1 MGPGSAARK
10 RPPQVVSDH
19 RGLLSS
25 RQRAWP
31 LVEVGGLDGIQ
42 RLEREVVQDQ
52 QLDPG
57 EAAHLGV
64 QGVVQP
70 GGFEALEQLRSW
82 RRPLAGGNDL
92 TRTPRAER
100 VSNPVKE

>member
-1 MGPGSAARK
+1 MTLPLLCSRAPARSQ
-10 RPPQVVSDH
+10 P
-19 RGLLSS
+19 
-25 RQRAWP
+25 
-31 LVEVGGLDGIQ
+31 
-42 RLEREVVQDQ
+42 EREVVQDQ